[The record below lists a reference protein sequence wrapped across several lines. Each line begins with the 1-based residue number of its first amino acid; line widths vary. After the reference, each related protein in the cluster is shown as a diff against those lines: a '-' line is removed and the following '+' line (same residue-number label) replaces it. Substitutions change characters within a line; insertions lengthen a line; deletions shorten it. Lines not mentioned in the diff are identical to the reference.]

1 MPKNV
6 NHSWI
11 ERVFGKCGNVVYI
24 SIPHYKST
32 GDPKGFAFVEF
43 ETKAQTAK
51 ASEAGP
57 EPLIRTWK
65 RNRSS
70 SEAGE

>member
-1 MPKNV
+1 MWQCCV
-6 NHSWI
+6 S
-11 ERVFGKCGNVVYI
+11 VYI
-24 SIPHYKST
+24 SHYKS
-32 GDPKGFAFVEF
+32 DPKGFAFVEF